1 MNDTTP
7 YINALRVIRDT
18 LRNAEYVTNPD
29 IANDLVDEAMM
40 IVDLVLMDD
49 SECNKQDSHLIC
61 PSYPNCDESPLGCR
75 ILMGNDVEYYGAK
88 D

>member
-18 LRNAEYVTNPD
+18 LRNADFVSNAD

-40 IVDLVLMDD
+40 IVDLVLMEDRNETTD
-49 SECNKQDSHLIC
+49 I
-61 PSYPNCDESPLGCR
+61 
-75 ILMGNDVEYYGAK
+75 IV
-88 D
+88 

>member
-18 LRNAEYVTNPD
+18 LRNADYVTNPD

-40 IVDLVLMDD
+40 IVDLVLMED
-49 SECNKQDSHLIC
+49 CNEETNHSV
-61 PSYPNCDESPLGCR
+61 NTGCAW
-75 ILMGNDVEYYGAK
+75 D
-88 D
+88 

>member
-1 MNDTTP
+1 MNDATP

-18 LRNAEYVTNPD
+18 LRNADYVTNPD

-49 SECNKQDSHLIC
+49 SECNKQESHLGC

-75 ILMGNDVEYYGAK
+75 ILMQNNVEYYGAK

>member
-18 LRNAEYVTNPD
+18 LRNAYYVTNPD

-49 SECNKQDSHLIC
+49 TDEKTTAIGSLL
-61 PSYPNCDESPLGCR
+61 CD
-75 ILMGNDVEYYGAK
+75 
-88 D
+88 

>member
-18 LRNAEYVTNPD
+18 LRNADFVSNPD

-40 IVDLVLMDD
+40 IVDLVLMED
-49 SECNKQDSHLIC
+49 CNETIDHT
-61 PSYPNCDESPLGCR
+61 
-75 ILMGNDVEYYGAK
+75 M
-88 D
+88 

>member
-1 MNDTTP
+1 MNEATP

-18 LRNAEYVTNPD
+18 LRNADFVTNPD

-49 SECNKQDSHLIC
+49 INDSTI
-61 PSYPNCDESPLGCR
+61 
-75 ILMGNDVEYYGAK
+75 
-88 D
+88 

>member
-18 LRNAEYVTNPD
+18 LRNADFVSNPD

-40 IVDLVLMDD
+40 IVDLVLMEDRNETTD
-49 SECNKQDSHLIC
+49 I
-61 PSYPNCDESPLGCR
+61 
-75 ILMGNDVEYYGAK
+75 IV
-88 D
+88 

>member
-18 LRNAEYVTNPD
+18 LRNADFVTNAD

-49 SECNKQDSHLIC
+49 TNDST
-61 PSYPNCDESPLGCR
+61 
-75 ILMGNDVEYYGAK
+75 V
-88 D
+88 

>member
-18 LRNAEYVTNPD
+18 LRNADFVSNPD

-40 IVDLVLMDD
+40 IVDLVLMEDRNETID
-49 SECNKQDSHLIC
+49 HT
-61 PSYPNCDESPLGCR
+61 
-75 ILMGNDVEYYGAK
+75 M
-88 D
+88 

>member
-18 LRNAEYVTNPD
+18 LRNADFVSNPD

-40 IVDLVLMDD
+40 IVDLVLMEDRNEIID
-49 SECNKQDSHLIC
+49 HT
-61 PSYPNCDESPLGCR
+61 
-75 ILMGNDVEYYGAK
+75 M
-88 D
+88 